1 MMQNNAKRSHYPQK
15 VLLAVFIFGLV
26 ILSTKIVLS
35 QFNTISL
42 SLTEN
47 TETAELAS
55 MVAPELFNETAIKT
69 GKAADPALILYRN
82 DISKADVLWFYT
94 HITGNET
101 ITRIILDHASKNNIP
116 PSLAFSLAW
125 EESRY
130 QIKAV
135 NKNAS
140 SIDRGLFQLNNK
152 AFPKLTEKD
161 FFNPETNARNG
172 LNHLRYCIDLS
183 GNEIAALAMY
193 NAGTT
198 KVRNNNTPKRTLDYV
213 SRILN
218 YKDGLETLF
227 MQQVASR
234 YTLGKDTSVRLAKK

>member
-1 MMQNNAKRSHYPQK
+1 MP
-15 VLLAVFIFGLV
+15 
-26 ILSTKIVLS
+26 
-35 QFNTISL
+35 
-42 SLTEN
+42 
-47 TETAELAS
+47 
-55 MVAPELFNETAIKT
+55 
-69 GKAADPALILYRN
+69 
-82 DISKADVLWFYT
+82 
-94 HITGNET
+94 
-101 ITRIILDHASKNNIP
+101 
-116 PSLAFSLAW
+116 SLAW